1 MTIPALFQMWEVPSP
16 SELQILSYE
25 AGGSPEVGLSQW
37 RLDLPED
44 DTAAESHI
52 KQLESEIL
60 SIREVLE
67 KVPLQIER
75 LGSLRLKTLS
85 GELSFDQQEVPA
97 ADAEFY
103 ALLNVAAPTS
113 ERTSFDTASG
123 SRVEWQ
129 KAAQEFKISVDR
141 IKTMLTQFAN
151 VETSVQGR
159 IIGRTIVSWS
169 GKFETSWHPSR
180 GQNDS
185 RLHQRSLEAALA
197 SRRLLIN
204 LLIVS
209 TQSAAKLS
217 VLLAVPGGPIVVL
230 PAIWK
235 YVTRMINEIEKY
247 QNLTK
252 QGVQ

>member
-1 MTIPALFQMWEVPSP
+1 MTIPGIFRIWEIPSP
-16 SELQILSYE
+16 SELQILSFE
-25 AGGSPEVGLSQW
+25 AGRPPEVEISQW

-52 KQLESEIL
+52 KQLEFEIL
-60 SIREVLE
+60 SVREVLE
-67 KVPLQIER
+67 NVPLQVER
-75 LGSLRLKTLS
+75 LSSQYLKTMS

-97 ADAEFY
+97 ADAEFF

-113 ERTSFDTASG
+113 EMTSFDTADG
-123 SRVEWQ
+123 PRLDWQ
-129 KAAQEFKISVDR
+129 KAAQEFRISMDR

-151 VETSVQGR
+151 VETSVQGKF
-159 IIGRTIVSWS
+159 IGRTIVSWS

-180 GQNDS
+180 GWNDS
-185 RLHQRSLEAALA
+185 RLHQRSLEVALA
-197 SRRLLIN
+197 SRRLLLN

-217 VLLAVPGGPIVVL
+217 VLLAVPGGPIMVL
-230 PAIWK
+230 PAVWK
-235 YVTRMINEIEKY
+235 YVTRMIDEIEKY
-247 QNLTK
+247 KNLTQ

>member
-1 MTIPALFQMWEVPSP
+1 MTIPGLFQIWEVPSP
-16 SELQILSYE
+16 SERQILSYE
-25 AGGSPEVGLSQW
+25 AGGPPEIVLSQW
-37 RLDLPED
+37 RLDLPEGD
-44 DTAAESHI
+44 MAAESHI
-52 KQLESEIL
+52 KQLELEIL

-67 KVPLQIER
+67 KVPLQVER
-75 LGSLRLKTLS
+75 LSSRRLKTLS

-103 ALLNVAAPTS
+103 TLLKVVTS
-113 ERTSFDTASG
+113 TPEMTSFDTADV
-123 SRVEWQ
+123 SRLDWQ
-129 KAAQEFKISVDR
+129 KAAQEFRISVDR

-159 IIGRTIVSWS
+159 FIGRTIVSWS

-180 GQNDS
+180 GWNDS
-185 RLHQRSLEAALA
+185 RLHQRSLEVALA
-197 SRRLLIN
+197 SRRLLLN

-217 VLLAVPGGPIVVL
+217 VLLAVPGGPIMVL
-230 PAIWK
+230 PAVWK
-235 YVTRMINEIEKY
+235 YVTRMIDEIEKY
-247 QNLTK
+247 QTLTK